1 MKINGTHP
9 SDRGFTLVEMLIA
22 LVMFSVIGLA
32 ATNFM
37 IKQSQFMG
45 RTAEVSSAQQGVRA
59 AADRIAQDIRVVGQ
73 GLNFYQIQLPDM
85 IVPNDGSVGVNV
97 FQPNAIS
104 LIGIPDPTDPSN
116 QLALASGVVGNGN
129 VGDTQITVDS
139 AANLTGLAVGER
151 LILFDANSGNS
162 QVVALTGIAGFDL
175 QFIADT
181 LIYQFSSSGS
191 TPARAIK
198 LNEVRYRQ
206 RTVNGTPFLERKVNR
221 GAWQRFIEGI
231 IALDFNYYD
240 PAGTEMTTVTTK
252 NQRRNIQEVILEV
265 EGIQLRLSGGGQNRA
280 YVKMR
285 TSAVPRN
292 MVP

>member
-1 MKINGTHP
+1 MKTKALHSN
-9 SDRGFTLVEMLIA
+9 DRGFTLVEMMIA

-32 ATNFM
+32 ATKFM
-37 IKQSQFMG
+37 LDQSRFMS
-45 RTAEVSSAQQGVRA
+45 RAAEVSSARQGVRA

-85 IVPNDGSVGVNV
+85 IVPNDGSVGVNT
-97 FQPNAIS
+97 FQTNAIS

-139 AANLTGLAVGER
+139 AANLSGLAVGER

-162 QVVALTGIAGFDL
+162 QVVTLTGVAGFDL

-181 LIYQFSSSGS
+181 LIYQFSSGGA

-206 RTVNGTPFLERKVNR
+206 RTVGGTPFLERKVNR
-221 GAWQRFIEGI
+221 GPWQRFIEGI
-231 IALDFNYYD
+231 VLLDFKYFD
-240 PAGTEMTTVTTK
+240 PAGTQMTTVTTQT
-252 NQRRNIQEVILEV
+252 QRRSIQRVVLEV
-265 EGIQLRLSGGGQNRA
+265 EGIQLRLGGGGERRA
-280 YVKMR
+280 YVNMR